1 MDDFAEIL
9 TAMEQCMDKYEA
21 DFISVNIN
29 TKDNKLVTL
38 TVQNA
43 GDNNDAE

>member
-1 MDDFAEIL
+1 MEDFGEII
-9 TAMEQCMDKYEA
+9 TAMRECMEEYEA

-43 GDNNDAE
+43 GENRDAK